1 MVFVRLKD
9 IAMAFQ
15 QMSQEDDNSG
25 YIPLAL
31 YLCKFFISY
40 SFTKFHNK
48 SVT

>member
-31 YLCKFFISY
+31 YLCKFF
-40 SFTKFHNK
+40 H
-48 SVT
+48 